1 MGSEMC
7 IRDSQN
13 ECQEV
18 PGSLSGAILAPFLKP
33 FSDVFSE
40 PCFQRM
46 HREKLK
52 ESEREAPTSNGRARA
67 RSARARAHPRLSR
80 LAGLQLGMLWLL
92 LRSCCSRCLCSCS
105 SSSPLLFRL
114 LLRLQCLTLS
124 RLSRFPFHD
133 SQVSENSAPVCM
145 AVGFSH
151 RRVPQCR
158 LPSGRPPGSHLGAIL
173 GAILEPF
180 WDPRRAQERQ
190 ESPRR
195 AKRGPK

>member
-1 MGSEMC
+1 MSPRRAQEA
-7 IRDSQN
+7 QN

-33 FSDVFSE
+33 FSGVFSG
-40 PCFQRM
+40 PSFQRM
-46 HREKLK
+46 HRDNLK

-133 SQVSENSAPVCM
+133 SQVSVLRPFGAKK
-145 AVGFSH
+145 
-151 RRVPQCR
+151 CR
-158 LPSGRPPGSHLGAIL
+158 TVVLFAQKCLKKYGLADKSPS
-173 GAILEPF
+173 
-180 WDPRRAQERQ
+180 
-190 ESPRR
+190 
-195 AKRGPK
+195 KM

>member
-1 MGSEMC
+1 M
-7 IRDSQN
+7 
-13 ECQEV
+13 
-18 PGSLSGAILAPFLKP
+18 APFLKP
-33 FSDVFSE
+33 FPDVFSG

-46 HREKLK
+46 HREKQR

-114 LLRLQCLTLS
+114 LLRLQCLMLS

-133 SQVSENSAPVCM
+133 SQVSKTLLPCACQWVFRKNS
-145 AVGFSH
+145 
-151 RRVPQCR
+151 VPQCR
-158 LPSGRPPGSHLGAIL
+158 LPSGRPPGSHLGAIWAAIL
-173 GAILEPF
+173 GAFEPKSLVLSRF
-180 WDPRRAQERQ
+180 LHKNR
-190 ESPRR
+190 
-195 AKRGPK
+195 

>member
-1 MGSEMC
+1 MSPRRAQE
-7 IRDSQN
+7 DQN

-33 FSDVFSE
+33 ISGVFSG
-40 PCFQRM
+40 PSFQRL

-114 LLRLQCLTLS
+114 LIRLQCLTLS

-133 SQVSENSAPVCM
+133 SQV
-145 AVGFSH
+145 F
-151 RRVPQCR
+151 
-158 LPSGRPPGSHLGAIL
+158 LG
-173 GAILEPF
+173 G
-180 WDPRRAQERQ
+180 DPI
-190 ESPRR
+190 STVFTLL
-195 AKRGPK
+195 

>member
-1 MGSEMC
+1 MPRGPRKPVGSYF
-7 IRDSQN
+7 
-13 ECQEV
+13 
-18 PGSLSGAILAPFLKP
+18 GTILKT
-33 FSDVFSE
+33 FSDVFSGHS
-40 PCFQRM
+40 FQRM

-114 LLRLQCLTLS
+114 LLRLQCLMLS

-133 SQVSENSAPVCM
+133 SQVSFFGCFFDANFRSPLGPILETKMLPKWLQNWSQEAPKTLLEQGWCSKLLSATFFVD
-145 AVGFSH
+145 F
-151 RRVPQCR
+151 
-158 LPSGRPPGSHLGAIL
+158 RPPGT
-173 GAILEPF
+173 
-180 WDPRRAQERQ
+180 
-190 ESPRR
+190 
-195 AKRGPK
+195 

>member
-1 MGSEMC
+1 MT
-7 IRDSQN
+7 
-13 ECQEV
+13 
-18 PGSLSGAILAPFLKP
+18 PFLKP
-33 FSDVFSE
+33 FSDVFSG
-40 PCFQRM
+40 PSFQRM
-46 HREKLK
+46 HRDKLK

-133 SQVSENSAPVCM
+133 SQVSKTLLP
-145 AVGFSH
+145 
-151 RRVPQCR
+151 PR
-158 LPSGRPPGSHLGAIL
+158 LHPGGLSGALLGAIS
-173 GAILEPF
+173 EPF
-180 WDPRRAQERQ
+180 WGPRRAPGAPGEAQESQKRPKMRPRRLKMTPRRAQEARNEPQ
-190 ESPRR
+190 ESPG
-195 AKRGPK
+195 GPK